1 MKYAIIL
8 SISLSA
14 VSCSQQEKPAAT
26 SVATEESSTTV
37 TLSPAQLRAAGI
49 STVTPEKRNLSA
61 ILKAS
66 GRVEAPPQNVV
77 SVSAPMGG
85 YVKSTRML
93 PGMKVGKG
101 EVIAVMEDQQ
111 YVTLQQD
118 YLTSLA
124 QLKYSESEYKRQKSL
139 NESKSASDKIL
150 QQAESEY
157 TSKKVQVAG
166 LSERLK
172 LIGIDPQRLNE
183 NTLSRAVN
191 IYSPVDGFI
200 TKMNVNVGKHVT
212 PSEILFEL
220 IDPDDIH
227 LTLTVFERDIAK
239 IHLGQKVIAYTNNSD
254 QKYEAE
260 VIQVGHS
267 LGADRSIDVHCHFL
281 KYDRQLVPG
290 MYVNAELPV
299 VSSNAWS
306 VPDQSIVSFEG
317 RNFVFTELRP
327 GTYKM
332 VHVETG
338 ESEGGFTE
346 LKNADSLAGSKIAAK
361 GAYQLLMSLK
371 NKGE

>member
-1 MKYAIIL
+1 MKYVIIFFASF
-8 SISLSA
+8 SIL
-14 VSCSQQEKPAAT
+14 SCSQQDTQAGPASAT
-26 SVATEESSTTV
+26 AENNVV
-37 TLSPAQLRAAGI
+37 TLSPAQLRTAGI
-49 STVTPEKRNLSA
+49 STVTLQKRSLSA
-61 ILKAS
+61 ILKVS

-93 PGMKVGKG
+93 PGMKVRKG

-111 YVTLQQD
+111 YISLQQD
-118 YLTSLA
+118 YLTALA

-139 NESKSASDKIL
+139 NESKSSSDKIF

-157 TSKKVQVAG
+157 ISKQLQVAG
-166 LSERLK
+166 LREKLK
-172 LIGIDPQRLNE
+172 LIGIEPERLNE
-183 NTLSRAVN
+183 STLSRAVN
-191 IYSPVDGFI
+191 VYSPVEGFI

-227 LTLTVFERDIAK
+227 LALTVFERDIAK
-239 IHLGQKVIAYTNNSD
+239 IHLGQKVIAYTNNSE
-254 QKYEAE
+254 QKYDAE

-267 LGADRSIDVHCHFL
+267 LGADRSVDVHCHFL
-281 KYDRQLVPG
+281 RYDKQLVPG

-299 VSSNAWS
+299 VRNNVWS
-306 VPDQSIVSFEG
+306 LPDQAIVSFEG
-317 RNFVFTELRP
+317 KNFVFTEVNP

-346 LKNADSLAGSKIAAK
+346 LKNGGALGSSRIAAG

-371 NKGE
+371 NKAE